1 MVSVQL
7 LQLGWKKF
15 CISTVPVVLL
25 STLLSFSPVTPS
37 AASSDVLVDFESR
50 DNLPSHRPLKGLSD
64 EELDK
69 FILGRSFFTIPW
81 VAAPSA
87 TTARDG
93 LGPLFNANACVAC
106 HSEDRHKAKIHHNA
120 IVNRTLVFKL
130 SQPSRHH
137 LRPENTVTMP
147 DPVYGTQIA
156 INATGS
162 VPYEAKTA
170 IEWHTKNEIFSD
182 GTVVELRY
190 PVASLSQLNYGD
202 LAPETEISLRIA
214 PVLVGLGL
222 LSQVSDE
229 TILAIA
235 KEQAGNK
242 SAVKGKVQWVYNP
255 YHQRKEIGRFGYKAA
270 QSSVKMQTADA
281 AHNDMGLTNP
291 FFPQE
296 TCTEVQTACLQAA
309 KSRNSPQG
317 YLDLPLSRLEAIT
330 FYLERMKAPM
340 NTDPNVHNVGREIFE
355 QIGCAE
361 CHRPSLLTKNNVR
374 FEPYTDLLLHDMGS
388 ELADRRPEYD
398 ATQQEW
404 RTTPLWGVGAK
415 QRAGILLLHDGRA
428 RNITEAI
435 LWHRGESQSTTDK
448 FKQLSKDD
456 RKALLEF
463 VESL

>member
-1 MVSVQL
+1 MVKV
-7 LQLGWKKF
+7 G
-15 CISTVPVVLL
+15 VLL
-25 STLLSFSPVTPS
+25 LNWKIRAKHRFLTVFLLSISFSLFAQSRTTFE
-37 AASSDVLVDFESR
+37 FESR
-50 DNLPSHRPLKGLSD
+50 YDLPSHRPLSHLTD

-69 FILGRSFFTIPW
+69 FILGRSFFTVPW
-81 VAAPSA
+81 VIAPSA

-106 HSEDRHKAKIHHNA
+106 HSEDRHKAKSHHSS

-130 SQPSRHH
+130 SQPSRHDS
-137 LRPENTVTMP
+137 RPKNMLTMP

-156 INATGS
+156 INATGR
-162 VPYEAKTA
+162 VPFEAKTE
-170 IEWHTKNEIFSD
+170 IEWRTKNEILPD

-190 PVASLSQLNYGD
+190 PIGHLSQLNYGE
-202 LAPETEISLRIA
+202 LAPETKISLRIA
-214 PVLVGLGL
+214 PVLVGLSL
-222 LSQVSDE
+222 LSEVSDG
-229 TILAIA
+229 TILAMA
-235 KEQAGNK
+235 KAQSESK
-242 SAVKGKVQWVYNP
+242 STVKGKVQWVYNP
-255 YHQRKEIGRFGYKAA
+255 YFKRKEIGRFGYKAS
-270 QSSVKMQTADA
+270 QSSVRMQTADA

-296 TCTEVQTACLQAA
+296 SCTEMQIACLQAA

-317 YLDLPLSRLEAIT
+317 YLDLPLARLDAIT

-340 NTDPNVHNVGREIFE
+340 NLDPNKQSIGRKLFE
-355 QIGCAE
+355 QIGCTE
-361 CHRPSLLTKNNVR
+361 CHRPSLLTKDNMR
-374 FEPYTDLLLHDMGS
+374 FEPYTDLLLHDMGR
-388 ELADRRPEYD
+388 ELADNRPEYE
-398 ATQQEW
+398 ANQQEW

-435 LWHRGESQSTTDK
+435 LWHGGESQSATDQ
-448 FKQLSKDD
+448 FKQLSEDD